1 MRRGRHNRLGSSRSA
16 VTVYFRTDLV
26 GTLDTGRE
34 RRLSGFRPLLPP
46 WRNDNWSGWPASLE
60 TDHPGAAASVR
71 EGLADTLTLQ
81 RFGIAGAL
89 YTKLRTTN
97 AIENF
102 NGSITT
108 YSRNVKRWRNGT
120 MVVRWVSAAIV
131 EAEKTF
137 RRVHGWRDI
146 TRLVS
151 ALAVLEAKEE
161 AATEQAFARSDRPK
175 MVAFARSPRLRRLS
189 LLFKLGCSRP
199 SPLLV
204 SLSTCGLLA
213 RRSFSHGRAL
223 RCSDVLVLS
232 VVVRCFWRG
241 SVRVFVWVCEVI
253 MAKDEKRASV
263 VVSPDTARLLRSAA
277 DAVGA
282 PAVAELLRLAALEA
296 IVMQS
301 AYLDGLAREVDQRRR
316 KIAKRR
322 SSGATS
328 AVSLVP
334 AVAKDEKRA
343 TVVVS
348 PDTAGVLRSAAEG
361 IGAPTVT
368 ELLRLAALE
377 AGAVQSAYFEGLA
390 REVEQSR
397 RKFAKVRASAA
408 PADGSAAA
416 AAADSAA
423 PAAVSTGVASDPA
436 SSATATRS
444 AAPGASA
451 ERTAAV
457 LGAVSAAPAAG
468 LASGLPSGATATR
481 SAAPGASAAAGSA
494 AKGGAVSAAPAA
506 GLASDQGS

>member
-1 MRRGRHNRLGSSRSA
+1 
-16 VTVYFRTDLV
+16 
-26 GTLDTGRE
+26 
-34 RRLSGFRPLLPP
+34 
-46 WRNDNWSGWPASLE
+46 
-60 TDHPGAAASVR
+60 
-71 EGLADTLTLQ
+71 
-81 RFGIAGAL
+81 
-89 YTKLRTTN
+89 
-97 AIENF
+97 
-102 NGSITT
+102 
-108 YSRNVKRWRNGT
+108 
-120 MVVRWVSAAIV
+120 
-131 EAEKTF
+131 
-137 RRVHGWRDI
+137 
-146 TRLVS
+146 
-151 ALAVLEAKEE
+151 
-161 AATEQAFARSDRPK
+161 
-175 MVAFARSPRLRRLS
+175 
-189 LLFKLGCSRP
+189 
-199 SPLLV
+199 
-204 SLSTCGLLA
+204 
-213 RRSFSHGRAL
+213 
-223 RCSDVLVLS
+223 
-232 VVVRCFWRG
+232 
-241 SVRVFVWVCEVI
+241 

-263 VVSPDTARLLRSAA
+263 VVSPDTAGLLRSAA

-322 SSGATS
+322 SSGATA

-416 AAADSAA
+416 AAADGAA

-444 AAPGASA
+444 AAPA
-451 ERTAAV
+451 
-457 LGAVSAAPAAG
+457 
-468 LASGLPSGATATR
+468 
-481 SAAPGASAAAGSA
+481 ASAAAGSA

-506 GLASDQGS
+506 GRASDLGSSATETRSAAPGASAERTAAADGAAPGAERTPAATSGRASGAAPSGFAVPVALAVPTAPKDAARSESGSARSASGPQSA